1 MKPTELSFPE
11 LDAGTTAGTLD
22 NSGKN
27 PWLPIQIVPD
37 CPSPSLEKCLNPT
50 SMDKGFSPG
59 LMGAVK
65 SHPGDLPDLPDRPEY
80 HDFRG

>member
-37 CPSPSLEKCLNPT
+37 CPSPMSIENHRNG
-50 SMDKGFSPG
+50 MDRMAG
-59 LMGAVK
+59 L
-65 SHPGDLPDLPDRPEY
+65 
-80 HDFRG
+80 F

>member
-27 PWLPIQIVPD
+27 PWPPIQIVPD
-37 CPSPSLEKCLNPT
+37 CPSPMSIENHRNG
-50 SMDKGFSPG
+50 MDRMAG
-59 LMGAVK
+59 L
-65 SHPGDLPDLPDRPEY
+65 
-80 HDFRG
+80 F